1 LGDQQLVHLLIAS
14 DHSFSAEAA
23 AGIRCDMGPVQGAEP
38 GHRMNG
44 LVDVVDQEAG

>member
-1 LGDQQLVHLLIAS
+1 LGDEQLVHLLIAS
-14 DHSFSAEAA
+14 DHPLSAETA
-23 AGIRCDMGPVQGAEP
+23 AGIRGDMGPVQGTEP